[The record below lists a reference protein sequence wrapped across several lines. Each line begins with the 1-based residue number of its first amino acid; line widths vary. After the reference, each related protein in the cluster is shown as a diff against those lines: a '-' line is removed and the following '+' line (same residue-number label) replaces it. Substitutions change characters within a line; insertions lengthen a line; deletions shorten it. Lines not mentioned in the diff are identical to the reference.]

1 MLTPMEQEP
10 PFSNRTS
17 TSSAVSH
24 SAIANPFNLPPYT
37 GPALTPWQ
45 YEAFCRHVLSRE
57 YRVPLRDI
65 KTGYLESPS
74 KTRHQIDLYW
84 TRHDGVCNFLCFAN
98 AKFLKDN
105 IHLTEVVTL
114 LGVQRDIR
122 AHKAMLITNTGYSQN
137 AVCLAQENGIALLI
151 VRPALDF
158 DVTLLPKSAAPV
170 VAQALEK
177 IAAGLPCV
185 YHLNIVHRGFALRP
199 GSGQAP
205 DSAFSAQP
213 SAFSRPTVPQS
224 AFSNQH
230 SAIPTRPPS
239 NKMIPTPARPPRAPG
254 PFGVRRK

>member
-17 TSSAVSH
+17 TSSVVSH

-185 YHLNIVHRGFALRP
+185 YHLNIVHRGFAAPARP
-199 GSGQAP
+199 C
-205 DSAFSAQP
+205 
-213 SAFSRPTVPQS
+213 PQ
-224 AFSNQH
+224 
-230 SAIPTRPPS
+230 PTRGAPLSPRPRVTAS
-239 NKMIPTPARPPRAPG
+239 PRPHVSPVRPASLPNKMISSSPAAPRGPS
-254 PFGVRRK
+254 PFGIRRK